1 MNAVTTIKHN
11 CTVKHD
17 FLKGT
22 VSRDFR
28 PLILWLTTFYLGPF
42 LTLKTFASLVVQDIR
57 LLSSGKIIDQLSWQ
71 SQQLCGHRFS
81 VVNDYAD
88 SISV

>member
-28 PLILWLTTFYLGPF
+28 PLILWLTSFYLGPF

-57 LLSSGKIIDQLSWQ
+57 LQSSKFVF
-71 SQQLCGHRFS
+71 R
-81 VVNDYAD
+81 VVNDHMNTC
-88 SISV
+88 